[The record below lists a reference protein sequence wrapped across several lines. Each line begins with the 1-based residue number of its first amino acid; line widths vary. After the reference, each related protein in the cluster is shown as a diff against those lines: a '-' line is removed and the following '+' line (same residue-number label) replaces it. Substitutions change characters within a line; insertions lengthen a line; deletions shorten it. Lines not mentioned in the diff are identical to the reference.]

1 MVTQLQDVANQVAQE
16 KISNPRLRNEEIRR
30 QMTKPWSEPAQP
42 TTKTY
47 SLQNAA
53 SGDKTLAGTYSALL
67 NNWQGMS
74 GGDSMGDT
82 FDRSYKGS
90 TNPLGLPSWTPAAVG
105 TGLSMAGMGAPV
117 SALGSAATS
126 LVRGDRA
133 GAVGT
138 LSNLFANSITGG
150 KVPGIGGLAGT
161 LASGIVGDRSAKE
174 IGQGLFNSG
183 LGTLFSMANPVAG
196 LGYGLARMVG
206 FDPAYGFNNMF
217 GDGLEGVAPGF
228 EGTMGGF
235 FGKNALGSG
244 ISDNSS
250 SSGNT
255 PMGYSPTDLGSG
267 ISTTSGQGYSD
278 TSSLGEGISG
288 GLSDSY
294 GW

>member
-1 MVTQLQDVANQVAQE
+1 MVTQLQDIANQVAQE

-74 GGDSMGDT
+74 GGDSTGDT

-90 TNPLGLPSWTPAAVG
+90 TNPLGLPSWAPTAVG

-138 LSNLFANSITGG
+138 LANIFANSITEG
-150 KVPGIGGLAGT
+150 KIPGIGGLTGT

-196 LGYGLARMVG
+196 LGYGLARMFG

-244 ISDNSS
+244 ISNSGS
-250 SSGNT
+250 DGTTAGYSSG
-255 PMGYSPTDLGSG
+255 DLGSG
-267 ISTTSGQGYSD
+267 ITTSGGLGYGDS
-278 TSSLGEGISG
+278 SSLGGGISG

>member
-1 MVTQLQDVANQVAQE
+1 MVTQLQDIANQVAQE
-16 KISNPRLRNEEIRR
+16 KISNSRLRNEEIRR
-30 QMTKPWSEPAQP
+30 QMTKPWSEPVQP
-42 TTKTY
+42 TTTIA
-47 SLQNAA
+47 SLQNATK
-53 SGDKTLAGTYSALL
+53 GDKTLAGTYSALL

-74 GGDSMGDT
+74 GSDDT
-82 FDRSYKGS
+82 DREFSGQYSGS
-90 TNPLGLPSWTPAAVG
+90 ANLPRWAPTAVG

-183 LGTLFSMANPVAG
+183 LGTLFGVANPVAG

-278 TSSLGEGISG
+278 TSSLGGGISG

>member
-47 SLQNAA
+47 SLQNATK
-53 SGDKTLAGTYSALL
+53 GDKTLAGTYSALL

-133 GAVGT
+133 GAG
-138 LSNLFANSITGG
+138 
-150 KVPGIGGLAGT
+150 GT
-161 LASGIVGDRSAKE
+161 LANLFTNMATNGGVPGLGAAAGTIASGIIGDKSAKE

-196 LGYGLARMVG
+196 LGYNLARMVG
-206 FDPAYGFNNMF
+206 FNPGQGLSEMF
-217 GDGLEGVAPGF
+217 GGYSGTPGY
-228 EGTMGGF
+228 EGGF
-235 FGKNALGSG
+235 WGKQGIGSGITTDASSNDSTPFGYDSSELGSG
-244 ISDNSS
+244 I
-250 SSGNT
+250 
-255 PMGYSPTDLGSG
+255 
-267 ISTTSGQGYSD
+267 TTSGGLGYSD
-278 TSSLGEGISG
+278 SSTLGSGISG
-288 GLSDSY
+288 GLSNSY

>member
-1 MVTQLQDVANQVAQE
+1 
-16 KISNPRLRNEEIRR
+16 
-30 QMTKPWSEPAQP
+30 
-42 TTKTY
+42 
-47 SLQNAA
+47 
-53 SGDKTLAGTYSALL
+53 
-67 NNWQGMS
+67 
-74 GGDSMGDT
+74 
-82 FDRSYKGS
+82 
-90 TNPLGLPSWTPAAVG
+90 
-105 TGLSMAGMGAPV
+105 MAGMGVPV

-133 GAVGT
+133 GAGGI
-138 LSNLFANSITGG
+138 LANLVANTATNGKIPGLGG
-150 KVPGIGGLAGT
+150 FAGT
-161 LASGIVGDRSAKE
+161 IASGIIGDKSAKD

-183 LGTLFSMANPVAG
+183 LGTLFSMTNPVAG
-196 LGYGLARMVG
+196 LGYGLARMFG

-278 TSSLGEGISG
+278 TSSLGGGISG

>member
-16 KISNPRLRNEEIRR
+16 KISNSRLRNEEIRR
-30 QMTKPWSEPAQP
+30 QMTKPWSEPVQP

-74 GGDSMGDT
+74 GSDDT
-82 FDRSYKGS
+82 DREFSGQYSGS
-90 TNPLGLPSWTPAAVG
+90 ANLPSWAPTAVG

-183 LGTLFSMANPVAG
+183 LGTLFGVANPVAG
-196 LGYGLARMVG
+196 LGYGLARMFG

-217 GDGLEGVAPGF
+217 GDGLKGVAPGF

-244 ISDNSS
+244 ISNNSS

-278 TSSLGEGISG
+278 TSSLGGGISG